1 MPPATPATAAATTE
15 NIAPALAPLATPI
28 DDLELL
34 PGNPR
39 IGDVDAVAA
48 SYRRFGQRKPIVAR
62 RGPDGRGVVLAGNHQ
77 LQAARQLGWTHI
89 AVVWVDDDDATASAY
104 ALADNRT
111 AELGSYDD
119 AALAALITQVADHDA
134 ALLADTG
141 WGTEAVDDLL
151 DRVTPVELPPAP
163 EDPDEVPATAPAVT
177 APGDVWLLGPH
188 RLLCGDSTVLTDLER
203 VLDGGLADIV
213 WTDPPYGVDYAGAST
228 PRQRIRNDGGDGL
241 AELLQGA
248 VGSILAGARPGA
260 PVYVA
265 APPGKQSIDFAS
277 ALLDAGLY
285 RQRLVWVK
293 DRFVFG
299 RSDYHYRHEDI
310 YYGFVPGGEG
320 RRGRIGGAGWYGDDT
335 QSTVIEFPNPRVSPE
350 HPTMKPVELITYCL
364 NNSSRRGDTVL
375 DLFGGSGSTLVAA
388 HLGGRVARLIELDPH
403 YCDVICRRY
412 QRLTGDKPIHAD
424 TGAPHDFD
432 VE

>member
-1 MPPATPATAAATTE
+1 MPPATPATAAATGE
-15 NIAPALAPLATPI
+15 NIAPGLAALATPV
-28 DDLELL
+28 DDLDLL

-77 LQAARQLGWTHI
+77 LQAARQLGWDRI

-111 AELGSYDD
+111 AELGGYDD

-141 WGTEAVDDLL
+141 WADDAVADLL
-151 DRVTPVELPPAP
+151 ERVTPVELPATPA
-163 EDPDEVPATAPAVT
+163 DPDDVPDTAPAIT
-177 APGDVWLLGPH
+177 APGDVWQLGPH
-188 RLLCGDSTVLTDLER
+188 RVLCGDSTVLTDLER
-203 VLDGGLADIV
+203 VLDGGLADVV
-213 WTDPPYGVDYAGAST
+213 WTDPPYGVDYTGAT
-228 PRQRIRNDGGDGL
+228 KHRKRIANDGADGL

-265 APPGKQSIDFAS
+265 APSGPPTLEFGVVLRDT
-277 ALLDAGLY
+277 GLY
-285 RQRLVWVK
+285 RQRLVWIK
-293 DRFVFG
+293 DRFVLG

-310 YYGFVPGGEG
+310 YYGIVPGADG
-320 RRGRIGGAGWYGDDT
+320 RRGRMGGDGWYGDNA
-335 QSTVIEFPNPRVSPE
+335 QSTVLEFPRPRVSKE
-350 HPTMKPVELITYCL
+350 HPTMKPIELITYCL
-364 NNSSRRGDTVL
+364 NNSSKPGDTVL
-375 DLFGGSGSTLVAA
+375 DLFGGSGSTLIAA
-388 HLGGRVARLIELDPH
+388 HLAGRVARLIELDPH
-403 YCDVICRRY
+403 YVDVICRRY
-412 QRLTGDKPIHAD
+412 QKITGDKPVHAD

-432 VE
+432 A

>member
-1 MPPATPATAAATTE
+1 MPPATPATAAATSE
-15 NIAPALAPLATPI
+15 NIAPGLTALAVPVDEL
-28 DDLELL
+28 DLL

-62 RGPDGRGVVLAGNHQ
+62 RGPDGRGTVLAGNHQ
-77 LQAARQLGWTHI
+77 LQAARQLGWARI

-111 AELGSYDD
+111 AELGGYDD
-119 AALAALITQVADHDA
+119 AALAALITEVAAHDA

-151 DRVTPVELPPAP
+151 ARVTPVDLPPAP
-163 EDPDEVPATAPAVT
+163 ADPDDVPDRAPAIT
-177 APGDVWLLGPH
+177 QPGDLWQLGPH
-188 RLLCGDSTVLTDLER
+188 RLLCGDSTVLTDLDR

-228 PRQRIRNDGGDGL
+228 PREKIRNDGSAGL
-241 AELLQGA
+241 AELLQGV

-265 APPGKQSIDFAS
+265 VPDRQALTFAV
-277 ALLDAGLY
+277 ALAGAGLF

-310 YYGFVPGGEG
+310 YYGFVPGADG

-335 QSTVIEFPNPRVSPE
+335 QSTVIEIPNPRVSPE

-364 NNSSRRGDTVL
+364 NNSSRPGHVVL
-375 DLFGGSGSTLVAA
+375 DLFGGSGSTLIAA
-388 HLGGRVARLIELDPH
+388 QVTGRTARLIELDPH

-412 QRLTGDKPIHAD
+412 QKVTGDKPVFD
-424 TGAPHDFD
+424 TTGVPHDFEAD
-432 VE
+432 A

>member
-1 MPPATPATAAATTE
+1 MPPATPATAAATGE
-15 NIAPALAPLATPI
+15 NIAPGLAALATPV
-28 DDLELL
+28 DDLDLL

-48 SYRRFGQRKPIVAR
+48 SYRRLGQRKPMVAR

-77 LQAARQLGWTHI
+77 LQAARQLGWDRI

-111 AELGSYDD
+111 AELGGYDD

-141 WGTEAVDDLL
+141 WADDAVAELL
-151 DRVTPVELPPAP
+151 ERVTPVELPTPPA
-163 EDPDEVPATAPAVT
+163 DPDDVPDTAPAIT
-177 APGDVWLLGPH
+177 APGDVWQLGPH
-188 RLLCGDSTVLTDLER
+188 RVLCGDSTVLTDLER

-213 WTDPPYGVDYAGAST
+213 WTDPPYGVSYTGKTADALT
-228 PRQRIRNDGGDGL
+228 IENDGADGL
-241 AELLQGA
+241 PSLLQGA

-265 APPGKQSIDFAS
+265 APAGRQSIVFAN
-277 ALLDAGLY
+277 ALNDADLF

-293 DRFVFG
+293 DILVLG
-299 RSDYHYRHEDI
+299 HSDYHYRHEDI
-310 YYGFVPGGEG
+310 YYGFVPGEG
-320 RRGRIGGAGWYGDDT
+320 RLGRGGDAGWYGDNAQT
-335 QSTVIEFPNPRVSPE
+335 TVLEFPKPMVSKD
-350 HPTMKPVELITYCL
+350 HPTMKPIELITHCL
-364 NNSSRRGDTVL
+364 NNSSKPGHTVL
-375 DLFGGSGSTLVAA
+375 DLFGGSGSTLIAA
-388 HLGGRVARLIELDPH
+388 HLTGRIARLIELDPH
-403 YCDVICRRY
+403 YVDVICRRY
-412 QRLTGDKPIHAD
+412 QKITGDKPIHAD

-432 VE
+432 A